1 MTKSVPLWWSNP
13 SAILRYTVSVLSVAA
28 AVVAG
33 LLLDTQL
40 NSAPFVSLFVCAIMF
55 ATWFG
60 GVRPGLLATALSILA
75 FDYYFVPPTHSLLV
89 DGEEAL
95 RLVLFAI
102 TALFVFSFVAAQKSA
117 ADSLRR
123 TRDDLRTAVHD
134 LERINKA
141 LQAENAER
149 KRAEQQ
155 VRQAERE
162 LQVTFDTIPVLAGS
176 YQHDGSPDF
185 VNRAWRDYTGLS
197 VKELKD
203 RRWETVIHPDDVA
216 RVESERR
223 AHLATGMPFQTE
235 QRLRSADGEYRWHF
249 FSRVP
254 LRDEDGN
261 VVKWYGTGYD
271 IEDRKRAEDAL
282 RRSKAQL
289 THAQSLSKTGSVGFK
304 VATGEIVW
312 SDEAARI
319 YGYESDTKPSV
330 ELVLQR
336 VHPDDI
342 AIVQREI
349 DRARQGEQEFDFEL
363 RLMMPD
369 GTIKYVYALA
379 HLLKDGGS
387 DEIVGALMDITA
399 AKQAQDALSKAQ
411 AELAHV
417 TRVTSLGELAASIAH
432 EVNQP
437 LSAIVTNG
445 AAGLRWLDR
454 ESPVL
459 DEVRSSLESII
470 GDAKRASEVI
480 HKIRSFSKKTNPE
493 MTQPHINDVVDE
505 AVSLIKREAFDHRV
519 TMRLQLASGLPSVRG
534 DRIQLQQVIFN
545 LAINGVQAM
554 TMVAD
559 RPRVLFIRTQ
569 LLEPD
574 QVLVAVED
582 GGVGIEPENLN
593 RLFSAFY
600 TTKPNGLGMGLSICR
615 SIIEAHGG
623 RVWASRNADRGMIFQ
638 FTISARGPDG

>member
-1 MTKSVPLWWSNP
+1 
-13 SAILRYTVSVLSVAA
+13 
-28 AVVAG
+28 
-33 LLLDTQL
+33 
-40 NSAPFVSLFVCAIMF
+40 
-55 ATWFG
+55 
-60 GVRPGLLATALSILA
+60 LLATALSILA

-493 MTQPHINDVVDE
+493 MTQLHINDVVDE

-623 RVWASRNADRGMIFQ
+623 RVWASRNSDRGMIFQ

>member
-1 MTKSVPLWWSNP
+1 MPKSVPLWWSNP

-493 MTQPHINDVVDE
+493 MTQLHINDVVDE

-623 RVWASRNADRGMIFQ
+623 RVWASRNSDRGMIFQ

>member
-1 MTKSVPLWWSNP
+1 
-13 SAILRYTVSVLSVAA
+13 
-28 AVVAG
+28 
-33 LLLDTQL
+33 
-40 NSAPFVSLFVCAIMF
+40 MF

-480 HKIRSFSKKTNPE
+480 HKIRTFAKKTNPE
-493 MTQPHINDVVDE
+493 MNQLHINDVVDE

-623 RVWASRNADRGMIFQ
+623 RVWASRNSDRGMIFQ

>member
-1 MTKSVPLWWSNP
+1 
-13 SAILRYTVSVLSVAA
+13 VAA

-493 MTQPHINDVVDE
+493 MTQLHINDVVDE

-623 RVWASRNADRGMIFQ
+623 RVWASRNSDRGMIFQ

>member
-1 MTKSVPLWWSNP
+1 
-13 SAILRYTVSVLSVAA
+13 
-28 AVVAG
+28 
-33 LLLDTQL
+33 
-40 NSAPFVSLFVCAIMF
+40 MF

-149 KRAEQQ
+149 KRAERQ

-493 MTQPHINDVVDE
+493 MTQLHINDVVDE

>member
-1 MTKSVPLWWSNP
+1 
-13 SAILRYTVSVLSVAA
+13 VAA

-480 HKIRSFSKKTNPE
+480 HKIRTFSKKTNPE
-493 MTQPHINDVVDE
+493 MTQLHINDVVDE

-582 GGVGIEPENLN
+582 SGVGIEPENLN

-623 RVWASRNADRGMIFQ
+623 RVWASRNSDRGMIFQ

>member
-1 MTKSVPLWWSNP
+1 
-13 SAILRYTVSVLSVAA
+13 VAA

-480 HKIRSFSKKTNPE
+480 HKIRTFAKKTNPE
-493 MTQPHINDVVDE
+493 MNQLHINDVVDE

-623 RVWASRNADRGMIFQ
+623 RVWASRNSDRGMIFQ

>member
-1 MTKSVPLWWSNP
+1 MPKSVPLWWSNP

-60 GVRPGLLATALSILA
+60 GIRPGLLSIALSILA

-95 RLVLFAI
+95 RLALFAI

-480 HKIRSFSKKTNPE
+480 HKIRTFSKKTNPE
-493 MTQPHINDVVDE
+493 MTQLHINDVVDE

-623 RVWASRNADRGMIFQ
+623 RVWASRNSDRGMIFQ